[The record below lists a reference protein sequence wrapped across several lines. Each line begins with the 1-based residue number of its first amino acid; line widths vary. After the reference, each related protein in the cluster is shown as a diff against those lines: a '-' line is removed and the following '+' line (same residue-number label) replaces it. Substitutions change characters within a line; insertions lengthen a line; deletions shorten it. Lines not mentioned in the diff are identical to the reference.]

1 MLLGVRSKL
10 SHGPRSRFK
19 RAVPQPNAYDVN
31 DSKEVKVQYV
41 YGMCWIHSYV
51 SFNTKI
57 SILGIIT
64 NNT

>member
-19 RAVPQPNAYDVN
+19 RAVPQPNAHDVN

-41 YGMCWIHSYV
+41 YGMC
-51 SFNTKI
+51 
-57 SILGIIT
+57 
-64 NNT
+64 